1 MKIKHYGRFMEVSDS
16 LREYTEKKL
25 AKLDWFFDPDAEGQV
40 KYTQEKGSKNIVEIT
55 ISHKGLLFRSEEATS
70 DMYASV
76 DKAVDK
82 LSRQSRRHRTKL
94 DKRVHVSMPEPAPEA
109 EVDEA
114 PEEERKVVRVKRF
127 SMKPMS
133 VEDAMMQMELLGHN
147 FYLFDN
153 AETGH
158 VCVLY
163 VRQDGD
169 YGLLETEN

>member
-1 MKIKHYGRFMEVSDS
+1 
-16 LREYTEKKL
+16 
-25 AKLDWFFDPDAEGQV
+25 
-40 KYTQEKGSKNIVEIT
+40 
-55 ISHKGLLFRSEEATS
+55 
-70 DMYASV
+70 MYASV
-76 DKAVDK
+76 DKSVDK
-82 LSRQSRRHRTKL
+82 LSRQIRRHRTKL
-94 DKRVHVSMPEPAPEA
+94 DKRLHVSAPAPMPEVEPE
-109 EVDEA
+109 EVA
-114 PEEERKVVRVKRF
+114 EEERKIVRVKRF

-169 YGLLETEN
+169 YGLLESED